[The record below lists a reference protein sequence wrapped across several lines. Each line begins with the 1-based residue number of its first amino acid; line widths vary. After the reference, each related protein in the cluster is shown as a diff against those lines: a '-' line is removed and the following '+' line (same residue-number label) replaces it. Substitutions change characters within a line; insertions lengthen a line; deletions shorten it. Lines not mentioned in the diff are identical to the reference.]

1 MFSKHV
7 TKFSSAYCHDQ
18 LPPQVNQNVAAHLL
32 ACPSCHADFDE
43 VKLGAKLAN
52 QLQLASAPDAIWSDI
67 AAQLQQGARRTSF
80 TSFAKPL
87 AIAASLLLII
97 GGALLLL
104 WNIRQ
109 PALTSWHVARLNGT
123 PRIGSVGFNDEAK
136 LGIGQWLE
144 TDATSRA
151 QLDVAAIGNVEVG
164 PNSRVRLIE
173 SKPTEHRLEL
183 QRGRLSA
190 RISAPPKLFF
200 VNTPSGVAEDLG
212 CAYTLEVDD
221 DGNSVLHVTAGWVSM
236 QLTDRESKVPAGAAC
251 ATRRGIGVGTPY
263 FEDATT
269 AFRAALARFDFEGAE
284 AKKPAIGIVLREARP
299 RDEITLWYLLSRVN
313 ESERG
318 RVYDCMARL
327 LPPPAGVTREGVIKL
342 DQNMLE
348 QWRQLIDGSH
358 VPSFGE
364 SFRDVLGWG
373 RSAVARRIG

>member
-18 LPPQVNQNVAAHLL
+18 LPTQINKKVAAHLL
-32 ACPSCHADFDE
+32 ACPSCHEDFDE
-43 VKLGAKLAN
+43 VKLGAKFAS
-52 QLQLASAPDAIWSDI
+52 QLQLVSAPDVIWPEI

-87 AIAASLLLII
+87 AIAASLVLVI
-97 GGALLLL
+97 GGALFLLRNTPKPVL
-104 WNIRQ
+104 I
-109 PALTSWHVARLNGT
+109 SWRVARLNGT
-123 PRIGSVGFNDEAK
+123 PRIGSIGFKDEAK
-136 LGIGQWLE
+136 LEIGQWLE

-151 QLDVAAIGNVEVG
+151 QLDVAAIGNVQVE

-221 DGNSVLHVTAGWVSM
+221 DGNSVLHVTAGWVSL
-236 QLTDRESKVPAGAAC
+236 QLTDRESTVPAGAAC
-251 ATRRGIGVGTPY
+251 ATRRGVGVGTPY
-263 FEDATT
+263 FEDATS
-269 AFRAALARFDFEGAE
+269 AFRAALARFDFDGAQ
-284 AKKPAIGIVLREARP
+284 AKKPAISVLFQEARP
-299 RDEITLWYLLSRVN
+299 HDELTLWYLLSRVN

-327 LPPPAGVTREGVIKL
+327 LPPPVGVTREGVIRL
-342 DQNMLE
+342 DQRMLE
-348 QWRQLIDGSH
+348 QWRQTIEGSR
-358 VPSFGE
+358 VASFGE
-364 SFRDVLGWG
+364 TFRDVRG
-373 RSAVARRIG
+373 RSAVAR

>member
-7 TKFSSAYCHDQ
+7 TALSSAYCHDQ
-18 LPPQVNQNVAAHLL
+18 LPPQVNKNVAAHLL

-43 VKLGAKLAN
+43 VKLGAKFAN
-52 QLQLASAPDAIWSDI
+52 QLQLVSAPEAIWSEI
-67 AAQLQQGARRTSF
+67 AAQLQHGTRSTTSF
-80 TSFAKPL
+80 SFAKPL
-87 AIAASLLLII
+87 ALAASLLLLI

-104 WNIRQ
+104 RNTPN
-109 PALTSWHVARLNGT
+109 PALTSWRVASLNGT
-123 PRIGSVGFNDEAK
+123 PRIGSVGFNNEAK

-151 QLDVAAIGNVEVG
+151 QVDVAAIGNVEVE

-221 DGNSVLHVTAGWVSM
+221 EGNSVLHVTAGWVSM

-251 ATRRGIGVGTPY
+251 ATRRGVGVGTPY
-263 FEDATT
+263 FEDATS
-269 AFRAALARFDFEGAE
+269 AFRTALTKFDFDGAE
-284 AKKPAIGIVLREARP
+284 SKRPAISVVLKEARR
-299 RDEITLWYLLSRVN
+299 RDEITLWYLLARVN

-327 LPPPAGVTREGVIKL
+327 LPPPAGVTRAGVIKL

-348 QWRQLIDGSH
+348 QWRQVIEGSR
-358 VPSFGE
+358 VASFGE
-364 SFRDVLGWG
+364 TFRDVLGHA
-373 RSAVARRIG
+373 RSAVARRIR